1 MLLQDENNNDV
12 NIEPPAITNILPVA
26 GFFTGAAICI
36 FGKKEERIEKI
47 LAYAF
52 AGAFIGALP
61 RLGYLVSGLMAAN
74 KDAAGSMEMQQTI
87 DVEHE
92 ELPVEQEG
100 EFVDDG
106 ANSAGGDENEIVVN
120 VSGGGDA
127 STEQILEIFDS
138 LSEANQTEASWLPRR
153 MHFENEIETFSQVEK
168 NALFD
173 LVSIAMDVPDEDNT
187 KEIEKFML
195 ELNAI
200 EMDYGKEVYA
210 LVNEKMDQINSVLN
224 REFTEQARV
233 LAA

>member
-1 MLLQDENNNDV
+1 MIGSIGSEINIFSILFFGFIKLSYSIPVPLIWNISFFIEFSNKIHKIGQFIYIIFIKSGKPISGFLQRRRSN
-12 NIEPPAITNILPVA
+12 
-26 GFFTGAAICI
+26 
-36 FGKKEERIEKI
+36 
-47 LAYAF
+47 
-52 AGAFIGALP
+52 
-61 RLGYLVSGLMAAN
+61 
-74 KDAAGSMEMQQTI
+74 
-87 DVEHE
+87 
-92 ELPVEQEG
+92 
-100 EFVDDG
+100 DG

-127 STEQILEIFDS
+127 NTEQILEIFDA

-153 MHFENEIETFSQVEK
+153 MHFENEIETFSQIEK

-224 REFTEQARV
+224 REFTEQSRV